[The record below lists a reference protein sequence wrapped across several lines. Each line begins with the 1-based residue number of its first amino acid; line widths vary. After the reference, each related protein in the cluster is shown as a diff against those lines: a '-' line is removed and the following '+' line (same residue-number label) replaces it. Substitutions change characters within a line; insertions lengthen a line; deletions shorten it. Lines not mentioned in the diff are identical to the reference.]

1 MKKKWIAV
9 VLVFAALC
17 FCYLFGTGF
26 VKNGAVY
33 VADFAASEDGSM
45 ITLDVGVGVSAG
57 YVRTLAVHQ
66 QAGGKLY
73 LDPYYAFG
81 GFNGSLGARSL
92 YTLLLED
99 DTTVIALWRNEN
111 CYEEVLHKNADGAW
125 ERVK

>member
-1 MKKKWIAV
+1 M
-9 VLVFAALC
+9 
-17 FCYLFGTGF
+17 
-26 VKNGAVY
+26 
-33 VADFAASEDGSM
+33 
-45 ITLDVGVGVSAG
+45 
-57 YVRTLAVHQ
+57 HQ

-111 CYEEVLHKNADGAW
+111 CYEEVLRKNADGAW

>member
-1 MKKKWIAV
+1 M
-9 VLVFAALC
+9 
-17 FCYLFGTGF
+17 Y
-26 VKNGAVY
+26 
-33 VADFAASEDGSM
+33 ASSPC
-45 ITLDVGVGVSAG
+45 ISKRA
-57 YVRTLAVHQ
+57 
-66 QAGGKLY
+66 GKLY

-111 CYEEVLHKNADGAW
+111 CYEEVLRKNADGAW